1 MKQYRQI
8 LVVLVMLAFG
18 LAGCAASRL
27 DGAKQQY
34 VLAMQAENPL
44 PHYKAA
50 IEELDATL
58 ARDPN
63 FYQAYALKGLIYRN
77 LEDFENASKFLKLAE
92 SGSYEGNLQWVP
104 AIMNLTYGDI
114 FHRQAGDSLRSGDWE
129 RAKTDQETAFQFFNK
144 VIELTY
150 NNLDDASADNALGV
164 SMRDLYVK
172 AQARW
177 AAGKFQMA
185 AIVGRENKDLQSET
199 LREAVVRLNAV
210 IESYPEETSL
220 RYYLAEGYRKQAL
233 TIQKSSPEEGAR
245 LQERALA
252 QLRVCGELGVP
263 ADLRNPAA
271 QLVRQITQG
280 EGSDVEMK
288 ILGSSSVQY

>member
-1 MKQYRQI
+1 MKQHMRHI
-8 LVVLVMLAFG
+8 AGLVVLVLV

-27 DGAKQQY
+27 DVAKQQY
-34 VLAMQAENPL
+34 IQAIQAEDPL

-50 IEELDATL
+50 LEELDATL

-77 LEDFENASKFLKLAE
+77 LEDFENASKYLKLAE
-92 SGSYEGNLQWVP
+92 NGSYEGDLQWVP

-114 FHRQAGDSLRSGDWE
+114 FHRQAGDAFRAGDVE
-129 RAKTDQETAFQFFNK
+129 RAKTDQETSFQFFNK
-144 VIELTY
+144 VIDLAY
-150 NNLDDASADNALGV
+150 DDLESFSSDNALGV

-177 AAGKFQMA
+177 AAAKYQMA
-185 AIVGRENKDLQSET
+185 AIVGRESKELQNEL

-210 IESYPEETSL
+210 IENYPEETAL

-233 TIQKSSPEEGAR
+233 TIQKGSPEEGER
-245 LQERALA
+245 LQERAMA
-252 QLRVCGELGVP
+252 QLRVCGELGLP
-263 ADLRNPAA
+263 SDLKNPAA
-271 QLVRQITQG
+271 QLVRQISQG
-280 EGSDVEMK
+280 AETDVEMK
-288 ILGSSSVQY
+288 ILGTASMP

>member
-1 MKQYRQI
+1 MKHYTRY
-8 LVVLVMLAFG
+8 LVVLIALALV

-27 DGAKQQY
+27 DVAKQQY
-34 VLAMQAENPL
+34 ILALQAENPL

-50 IEELDATL
+50 LEELDASL

-77 LEDFENASKFLKLAE
+77 LEDFENAKKFLQLAE
-92 SGSYEGNLQWVP
+92 DGTYGGNLQWVP
-104 AIMNLTYGDI
+104 GIINLTYGDI
-114 FHRQAGDSLRSGDWE
+114 FHRQAGDALRAGDRE
-129 RAKTDQETAFQFFNK
+129 RAETDQETAFQFFNK
-144 VIELTY
+144 VIDLTY
-150 NNLDDASADNALGV
+150 ENLDDASADNALGL

-185 AIVGRENKDLQSET
+185 AIVGRDSKEQQNEA

-210 IESYPEETSL
+210 IENFPEETSL
-220 RYYLAEGYRKQAL
+220 RYYLAEGYRKQAV
-233 TIQKSSPEEGAR
+233 TIRRGSPEESDR

-252 QLRVCGELGVP
+252 QLRVCGELGLP
-263 ADLRNPAA
+263 IDLRNPAA
-271 QLVRQITQG
+271 QLVRQIGQG
-280 EGSDVEMK
+280 AETEVEMK
-288 ILGSSSVQY
+288 ILGSSNVQ